1 MPRKPRAPRKP
12 ALKCEL
18 CEGDLQLKK
27 VIPAAHIFPEL
38 RTYACV
44 ECGVLRSVEDE
55 AELLTPRVSLAKV
68 AKQRLR
74 VLMGTQQNSNL
85 RDYQF

>member
-1 MPRKPRAPRKP
+1 
-12 ALKCEL
+12 
-18 CEGDLQLKK
+18 
-27 VIPAAHIFPEL
+27 
-38 RTYACV
+38 
-44 ECGVLRSVEDE
+44 
-55 AELLTPRVSLAKV
+55 VSLARV

>member
-1 MPRKPRAPRKP
+1 MRKKSKAPLKP

-18 CEGDLQLKK
+18 CEGILKLKK

-55 AELLTPRVSLAKV
+55 AELLADAGAV
-68 AKQRLR
+68 RL
-74 VLMGTQQNSNL
+74 VYEAHTALS
-85 RDYQF
+85 

>member
-1 MPRKPRAPRKP
+1 MTPKGLLKP

-18 CEGDLQLKK
+18 CEGRLKLK
-27 VIPAAHIFPEL
+27 TVIPAAHVVPEL

-44 ECGVLRSVEDE
+44 DCGVLRSVEDE
-55 AELLTPRVSLAKV
+55 TELLTPRVSLATV
-68 AKQRLR
+68 AKRRLR